1 MLKSQACSPEERN
14 YRLSQKRYYLFL
26 TVGTLLFLVLL
37 LASTV
42 SGNYKTSVGAA
53 FKSLI
58 IPDYNGQIRSIIL
71 LSRFPRM
78 LAAILIGAA
87 LSVSGLAYQDVFT
100 NYMASPDILGVS
112 SGSGFGASVA
122 ILLGLG
128 YGSVCAFAFVGGM
141 LTVCVTV
148 SVSKLFGRENGFS
161 VALVLS
167 GIVVSGLMNS
177 AIGLMK
183 YLSNDAQLS
192 SITYWLLG
200 ALYHVNYQELLIA
213 APMIA
218 ASLIVLY
225 LYRWQILLLR
235 NGAEDA
241 QSHGIRAK
249 TVRNLAIALSTLMTA
264 VSVSVGGSIG
274 WIGLAIPNMVKMAL
288 RDDAKYAMPLTILYG
303 IDFTLICD
311 LLARTLTLSEIP
323 IGIIT
328 GVLGAVVFLLILT
341 LRRRCYEA

>member
-14 YRLSQKRYYLFL
+14 YRLSQKRYYIFV
-26 TVGTLLFLVLL
+26 TAGTLLLLVLL
-37 LASTV
+37 LASIV
-42 SGNYKTSVGAA
+42 SGNYKTSVSAA
-53 FKSLI
+53 FQSLF
-58 IPDYNGQIRSIIL
+58 IPDYSGQIRSIIL
-71 LSRFPRM
+71 LSRLPRM

-87 LSVSGLAYQDVFT
+87 LSVSGLVYQDVFT
-100 NYMASPDILGVS
+100 NHMASPDILGVS

-177 AIGLMK
+177 AIGLIK

-200 ALYHVNYQELLIA
+200 ALYHVNYQELWIA
-213 APMIA
+213 APLIA
-218 ASLIVLY
+218 VSLIVLY

-235 NGAEDA
+235 NGVEDA

-249 TVRNLAIALSTLMTA
+249 TVRNLAIAFSTLMTA
-264 VSVSVGGSIG
+264 VSVSVGGAIG

-288 RDDAKYAMPLTILYG
+288 RDDGKYAMPLTILYG
-303 IDFTLICD
+303 IDFTLISD

-341 LRRRCYEA
+341 LRRRCYET